1 MRVVQSSVP
10 LSSILYVLFLFGQ
23 TGVEAAELT
32 VDLGDAQ
39 GVTLVGALRRWD
51 QDGNPRRPVDSQA
64 KIDAPRVD
72 ATAANA
78 GNNRWVFQD
87 LPPGKYDLL
96 IMAQDP
102 ATKNPLRIEGWQYAP
117 VLEFDPFF
125 PPDATTDEATRKL
138 NAEQIGRSRQYENKV
153 LPLYMGGD
161 KQAVRVLVMLV
172 RDQAT
177 SYQPGLGSIR
187 HEIWQYTYHY
197 GGWQKEKRT
206 HVLDRILLPVA
217 ELRRW
222 TWLWDAR
229 LGGIEAGSS
238 PLSIKYQLPKR
249 PDEKKLKGLYPY

>member
-1 MRVVQSSVP
+1 MRP
-10 LSSILYVLFLFGQ
+10 LILSAALLLGQ
-23 TGVEAAELT
+23 CAIEAAELT

-51 QDGNPRRPVDSQA
+51 QDGNPRRPVDPQA

-72 ATAANA
+72 ATAASA
-78 GNNRWVFQD
+78 GSNRWVFRD
-87 LPPGKYDLL
+87 LPAGKYDLL
-96 IMAQDP
+96 IMARDP

-117 VLEFDPFF
+117 VLEFDPLF

-138 NAEQIGRSRQYENKV
+138 IAEQIGRSQQYENKV

-161 KQAVRVLVMLV
+161 RQAVRVLVMLV
-172 RDQAT
+172 RDQPT
-177 SYQPGLGSIR
+177 SYEPGLGSIR
-187 HEIWQYTYHY
+187 HEIWQYTLKS

-222 TWLWDAR
+222 TWLWDPK
-229 LGGIEAGSS
+229 LGGIDIKDSAAT
-238 PLSIKYQLPKR
+238 IKYKV
-249 PDEKKLKGLYPY
+249 PDRSEMQKLKGLFPY

>member
-1 MRVVQSSVP
+1 MRPLILSAALLLGQSA
-10 LSSILYVLFLFGQ
+10 
-23 TGVEAAELT
+23 VEAAELT

-51 QDGNPRRPVDSQA
+51 QDGNSRRPVDPQS

-78 GNNRWVFQD
+78 GNGRWVFRD

-96 IMAQDP
+96 ILARDP
-102 ATKNPLRIEGWQYAP
+102 ATKGPLRIEGWQYAP

-125 PPDATTDEATRKL
+125 PPDATTDEPTRKL
-138 NAEQIGRSRQYENKV
+138 IAEQIGRSGQYENKV

-172 RDQAT
+172 RDQPT

-187 HEIWQYTYHY
+187 HEIWQYTYRY

-229 LGGIEAGSS
+229 LGGIEVGSA
-238 PLSIKYQLPKR
+238 PITIKYQLPKR
-249 PDEKKLKGLYPY
+249 PDEKKLKGLHPY

>member
-1 MRVVQSSVP
+1 MRPLILSAALLLGQSA
-10 LSSILYVLFLFGQ
+10 
-23 TGVEAAELT
+23 VEAAELT

-51 QDGNPRRPVDSQA
+51 QDGNPRRPVDPQA

-78 GNNRWVFQD
+78 GNGRWVFRD

-96 IMAQDP
+96 ILAPDP
-102 ATKNPLRIEGWQYAP
+102 ATKGPLRIEGWQYAP
-117 VLEFDPFF
+117 VLEFEPFF

-138 NAEQIGRSRQYENKV
+138 IAEQIGRSRQYENKV

-172 RDQAT
+172 RDQPT

-187 HEIWQYTYHY
+187 HEIWQYTYRY

-229 LGGIEAGSS
+229 LGGIEVRGSAVG
-238 PLSIKYQLPKR
+238 IKYKVPERWEIQ
-249 PDEKKLKGLYPY
+249 KLKGLFPY